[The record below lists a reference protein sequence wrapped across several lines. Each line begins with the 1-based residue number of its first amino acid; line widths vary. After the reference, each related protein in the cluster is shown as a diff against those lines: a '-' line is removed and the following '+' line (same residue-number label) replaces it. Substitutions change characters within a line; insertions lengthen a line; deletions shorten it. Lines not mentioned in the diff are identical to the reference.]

1 MDQLRYLH
9 RKSYLQYLETRITLR
24 ALGGGMAEEK
34 ILIIED
40 EPDVAS
46 MMESLLDAHGHPTVI
61 AYDGR
66 SGLDLALNERPGLI
80 LLDLRLPQMNG
91 VKFLSKL
98 QEQKLDVPV
107 VVVTAMGS
115 EELVIRALRMGVK
128 DYIKKPFDPG
138 KLVRVIER
146 ALQEARLRRENAR
159 LYQHLQESQLR
170 VAARS
175 TDLKKVLNRLV
186 RLQRITLALS
196 TLALGADLQDVFQR
210 LTEYAAT
217 LLEVKGSAVL
227 LYDQARQ
234 ELVCQEPA
242 FGIAA
247 GSVCDYRIPLNPASP
262 IWDAWQRGQS
272 LVVNDLTGSPL
283 VEELGLGKLTA
294 RDGVRS
300 TMFSVLRMGGRS
312 IGLFQVMDKLDGNA
326 FTADDQRVLE
336 IFASQSAIAIE
347 NARLFTRKKRRVSE
361 METLVGIAQTVAAA
375 VADSQIDKV
384 FDSILQGATAITG
397 APNAIILTTDEE
409 SGDIVCHMWRE
420 GQTFVTKVPAQQT
433 ETVASCAEGQRSTIL
448 RDVTEPMPDGIPWVS
463 IYRQLAPGARSFLCV
478 PIASGSEKK
487 QIGLLGMGSPQPGQF
502 GPDDLQ
508 LLEALA
514 NQAAIAIQNARHLQT
529 VRI

>member
-1 MDQLRYLH
+1 
-9 RKSYLQYLETRITLR
+9 
-24 ALGGGMAEEK
+24 MAEEK

-46 MMESLLDAHGHPTVI
+46 MMESLLDARGHPTVI
-61 AYDGR
+61 AYDGK

-91 VKFLSKL
+91 VRFLSKL
-98 QEQKLDVPV
+98 QEHKLDVPV
-107 VVVTAMGS
+107 VVVTAVGS
-115 EELVIRALRMGVK
+115 EQLVIHALRMGVK
-128 DYIKKPFDPG
+128 DYIKKPFDPT
-138 KLVRVIER
+138 KLVRGIER
-146 ALQEARLRRENAR
+146 VLQEARLRRENAR
-159 LYQHLQESQLR
+159 LYQQLQESQIQ

-175 TDLKKVLNRLV
+175 TDLKKVVNRLV

-227 LYDQARQ
+227 LYDQTRQ

-247 GSVCDYRIPLNPASP
+247 DFVCDYRMPLNPASP

-294 RDGVRS
+294 QNGVRS
-300 TMFSVLRMGGRS
+300 TMFSVLRIGGRS
-312 IGLFQVMDKLDGNA
+312 IGLLQVMDKLDGNS

-347 NARLFTRKKRRVSE
+347 NARLFTREKRRVSD
-361 METLVGIAQTVAAA
+361 METLVEIAQAITEA
-375 VADSQIDKV
+375 VTDLEIDRV
-384 FDSILQGATAITG
+384 FDSILRGATAITG
-397 APNAIILTTDEE
+397 EPNAIILTIDEE
-409 SGDIVCHMWRE
+409 SGDVVCHMRRE
-420 GQTFVTKVPAQQT
+420 DQTFVTKIPPQHT
-433 ETVASCAEGQRSTIL
+433 ETVASFAEGQRSTIL
-448 RDVTEPMPDGIPWVS
+448 RDVTEPAPDGTPWLS
-463 IYRQLAPGARSFLCV
+463 IYRQLAPGARSCLCV
-478 PIASGSEKK
+478 PIVSGSKK
-487 QIGLLGMGSPQPGQF
+487 KRIGLLGVGSPRPGQF
-502 GPDDLQ
+502 GPDDLR

-514 NQAAIAIQNARHLQT
+514 NQAAIAIQNARYLRT
-529 VRI
+529 LRIYLEQ